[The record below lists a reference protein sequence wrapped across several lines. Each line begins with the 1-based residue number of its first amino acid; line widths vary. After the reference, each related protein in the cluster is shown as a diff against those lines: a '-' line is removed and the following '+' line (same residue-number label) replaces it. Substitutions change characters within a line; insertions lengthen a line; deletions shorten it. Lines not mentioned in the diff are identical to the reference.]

1 MPTLPAKMKILL
13 ILAKKFQKNLILH
26 FSRSVLF
33 HAKTRV
39 ILKYFV
45 TDCNFTDFALK
56 RLRIS
61 IHQKSATFES
71 WYNSPLVWYKFD
83 IFNDS
88 I

>member
-1 MPTLPAKMKILL
+1 MPSHPAKMKILL

-39 ILKYFV
+39 ILNFV

-71 WYNSPLVWYKFD
+71 WYNSTLVWYKFD